1 MLTRTKSYK
10 YLGVLVTAP
19 HLMARYPQ
27 RNLQATVRSIKKRC
41 LECLR
46 TLQVISSMY
55 KGASVRVLRLMY
67 FALVRSVIDYASP
80 VLSLLP
86 PSSLK
91 PLELLQNKAMRIILG
106 CPMSTKIL
114 VMRKELDIP
123 SIHSRIMQINTLLG
137 VKLTQLSLKP
147 NISQSLLTEIGSNV
161 RANRPRQAK
170 PSYTRVGWVAQT
182 AELIL
187 RFHVWNTDPLNI
199 PRISLTAP
207 WHRTHVHVHIDRTPI
222 PKAQYT
228 TLDLR
233 EYYVKYIDRVLNPP
247 DGNLPLAIYCDASV
261 HPSGAAGICVLVP
274 DMEYEES
281 IRISDWASTTDAEA
295 IAIYHALQ
303 KGSERQCSL
312 AVFSDSQGALHRLT
326 AFNTDN
332 LITCN
337 TLQLIARL
345 SNQGIRVSLHWIPS
359 HIGIFSCNKTDKLAK
374 SALHLENPHYG
385 IPLSLAQLKQ
395 RIINSFKDYEDQ
407 TWIIEKM
414 KGSGTIQHYED
425 VVGITDKDKRFRI
438 YNGLTRRQQ
447 VTLTKLRIGY
457 QYIASSYVE
466 DAALDKKPNSYHC
479 CRICKLPKSHSLKHY
494 LLECPRT
501 ASYRSNSVVHRPS
514 LTEYIKCII
523 ETGLVYDIIKDVE
536 GFLPPK

>member
-1 MLTRTKSYK
+1 
-10 YLGVLVTAP
+10 
-19 HLMARYPQ
+19 
-27 RNLQATVRSIKKRC
+27 
-41 LECLR
+41 
-46 TLQVISSMY
+46 
-55 KGASVRVLRLMY
+55 
-67 FALVRSVIDYASP
+67 
-80 VLSLLP
+80 
-86 PSSLK
+86 
-91 PLELLQNKAMRIILG
+91 MRIILG
-106 CPMSTKIL
+106 CPITTKIL

-123 SIHSRIMQINTLLG
+123 SIHNRIMQINTLLG
-137 VKLTQLSLKP
+137 AKLTQLLPKP
-147 NISQSLLTEIGSNV
+147 DISQTLLTEIGNNV
-161 RANRPRQAK
+161 RANRPRQAGS
-170 PSYTRVGWVAQT
+170 PRTSAGWVART

-199 PRISLTAP
+199 PRIRLTAP

-222 PKAQYT
+222 PKALCT
-228 TLDLR
+228 TLALR
-233 EYYVKYIDRVLNPP
+233 EHYVKYINRVLNPS
-247 DGNLPLAIYCDASV
+247 DGDLPLAIYCDASV
-261 HPSGAAGICVLVP
+261 HPSGAAGIGVLVP

-326 AFNTDN
+326 KFDTNN
-332 LITCN
+332 LATRN

-359 HIGIFSCNKTDKLAK
+359 HIGISSCDKTDKLAK
-374 SALHLENPHYG
+374 SALHLENPLYG
-385 IPLSLAQLKQ
+385 IPLSVAQLKQ

-407 TWIIEKM
+407 TWIIKKM
-414 KGSGTIQHYED
+414 NGSSTIQHYED
-425 VVGITDKDKRFRI
+425 VAGITDKPFKI

-447 VTLTKLRIGY
+447 VTLTRLRIGY
-457 QYIASSYVE
+457 QYTANYDE
-466 DAALDKKPNSYHC
+466 DTVLDKKPTSYHS
-479 CRICKLPKSHSLKHY
+479 CRICKSPKSHSLKHY